1 VISIRRQATGLPA
14 REEVDMSTYVPIPK
28 PTWFV
33 MVITPLDKDNRIHEA
48 AFRAH
53 LRRMAAA
60 GLGVYVGSGGSGEG
74 HALTP
79 DEYEQ
84 VCAIAVD
91 ECSGKIPVYTN
102 PHETRTA
109 RDMVELMQRC
119 AKTGVDVVQ
128 AYQLD
133 PGHGRRPSLE
143 EQDAYYRYILERV
156 DHPTA
161 ISIHSGSGYIA
172 PPEFVSKLCED
183 YPQVKIINLA
193 TGSDMRYFI
202 SLKDM
207 VSPEIRLFGGHADAL
222 GALALGGWG
231 VQDTVANVA
240 PRLCASIVTYFLAG
254 DNKRAGEAY
263 AQSLRLM
270 APVWGTRWGGPP
282 MIKGVLA
289 AMGLLPEEGSF
300 VREPYLRPDA
310 AAVAKAVAG
319 VEDLKIEELPS

>member
-1 VISIRRQATGLPA
+1 MP
-14 REEVDMSTYVPIPK
+14 EYVPIPK

-33 MVITPLDKDNRIHEA
+33 MVITPLDKNDRIHEA

-53 LRRMAAA
+53 LKRMVDA
-60 GLGVYVGSGGSGEG
+60 GLGIYVGSGGSGEG

-79 DEYEQ
+79 AEYEE

-91 ECSGKIPVYTN
+91 ECKGKIPVHTN

-109 RDMVELMQRC
+109 REMVELMQRC
-119 AKTGVDVVQ
+119 ARTGVDVVQ

-133 PGHGRRPSLE
+133 PGHGRKPSLE
-143 EQDAYYRYILERV
+143 EQDAYYRHILDRV

-172 PPEFVSKLCED
+172 PPAFVAKLCQD
-183 YPQVKIINLA
+183 YPQIKIINLA
-193 TGSDMRYFI
+193 TGSSLQYFI
-202 SLKDM
+202 QLRDLL
-207 VSPEIRLFGGHADAL
+207 SPHIRLFGGQADAM
-222 GALALGGWG
+222 GALSLGGWG

-240 PRLCASIVTYFLAG
+240 PKLCASIVTHFLAD
-254 DNKRAGEAY
+254 DNKKAGHAY

-289 AMGLLPEEGSF
+289 GLGLLPEEGTF
-300 VREPYLRPDA
+300 VREPYLKPDA
-310 AAVAKAVAG
+310 ASVAQAVAG
-319 VEDLKIEELPS
+319 VKALKIEELPG

>member
-1 VISIRRQATGLPA
+1 
-14 REEVDMSTYVPIPK
+14 
-28 PTWFV
+28 
-33 MVITPLDKDNRIHEA
+33 MVITPLDKNDRIHEA

-53 LRRMAAA
+53 LKRMVSA
-60 GLGVYVGSGGSGEG
+60 GLGIYVGSGGSGEG

-79 DEYEQ
+79 AEYEE
-84 VCAIAVD
+84 VCGIAVD
-91 ECSGKIPVYTN
+91 ECKGKIPVYTN

-119 AKTGVDVVQ
+119 ARTGVDLVQ

-133 PGHGRRPSLE
+133 PGHGRRPPLE
-143 EQDAYYRYILERV
+143 EQNAYYRYILDRV

-161 ISIHSGSGYIA
+161 ISIHSGAGYIA
-172 PPEFVSKLCED
+172 PPEFVAKLCQD

-193 TGSDMRYFI
+193 TGSDLQYFVRL
-202 SLKDM
+202 SDM
-207 VSPEIRLFGGHADAL
+207 LGPGVRLFGGQANAL
-222 GALALGGWG
+222 GALGLGGWG

-240 PRLCASIVTYFLAG
+240 PKLCASIVTHFLAG
-254 DNKRAGEAY
+254 DNTRAGAAY

-289 AMGLLPEEGSF
+289 ALDLLPEEGSF
-300 VREPYLRPDA
+300 VREPYLKPDS
-310 AAVAKAVAG
+310 AAVAQAVAG
-319 VEDLKIEELPS
+319 VKALNIEELPS